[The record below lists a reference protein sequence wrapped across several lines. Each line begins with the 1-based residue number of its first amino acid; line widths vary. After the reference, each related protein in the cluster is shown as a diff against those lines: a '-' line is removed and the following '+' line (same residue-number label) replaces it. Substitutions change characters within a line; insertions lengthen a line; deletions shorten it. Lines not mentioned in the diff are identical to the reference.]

1 MKIFTD
7 GSANP
12 NPGRGG
18 YGVVLM
24 NDAETEVLNIFSHQE
39 ENTTNNIQELKALI
53 VAFTIAKAC
62 PNAHFIIYADSA
74 YAIGVFTQWAAS
86 WKRNG
91 WQKSDKQPIK
101 NLELIQKG
109 YKLYCDLNNCEIKKV
124 KGHENNIGN
133 ELADALAGNNIEK
146 FSKYS
151 NLINK

>member
-12 NPGRGG
+12 NPGPGG

-24 NDAETEVLNIFSHQE
+24 NEEETKVIDVFSNQE

-53 VAFTIAKAC
+53 VAFVIAKSC
-62 PNAHFIIYADSA
+62 PDKHFTVYADSA

-91 WQKSDKQPIK
+91 WKKSDKQPIK
-101 NLELIQKG
+101 NLNLIQQG
-109 YKLYCDLNNCEIKKV
+109 YELYCALNNCEIKKV

-133 ELADALAGNNIEK
+133 ELADALAANNTEK
-146 FSKYS
+146 FNKYS